1 MYVFLFFKINF
12 GVCCSGFIINAYNKT
27 VSFETVPKREN
38 KQIPVKFM
46 TSKHLGYRSRDHAG
60 RCITKHIPG
69 CLDSQYMHVPM
80 TYHKDIFKEQSSKND
95 DSGFRVIFGVLIW
108 SL

>member
-46 TSKHLGYRSRDHAG
+46 TSKHLGYRSRDQG
-60 RCITKHIPG
+60 DTKRNISPAAW
-69 CLDSQYMHVPM
+69 VPNTCM
-80 TYHKDIFKEQSSKND
+80 Y
-95 DSGFRVIFGVLIW
+95 L
-108 SL
+108 